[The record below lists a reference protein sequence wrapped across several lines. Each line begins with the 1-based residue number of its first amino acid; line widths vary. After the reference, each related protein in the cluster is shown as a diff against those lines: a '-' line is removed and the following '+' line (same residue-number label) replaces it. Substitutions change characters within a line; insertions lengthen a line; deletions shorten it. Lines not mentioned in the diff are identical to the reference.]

1 MIGICA
7 TVRALF
13 IESGTNGRRGLS
25 SLIAIV
31 EVDTFAM
38 ALVFACLFGYVPD
51 AVAFD
56 TKKPGQAFGNAF
68 FLCPFAIRPAAVTFS
83 VAHGPETM
91 ERIATDLAKTVKRP
105 ACRLA
110 AGPH

>member
-1 MIGICA
+1 MQGA
-7 TVRALF
+7 AMDGGWSR
-13 IESGTNGRRGLS
+13 SGHVEDVFLADSRDLRHRPRIVYRKRHERRRGLS

-56 TKKPGQAFGNAF
+56 TKKPGRHSGTLSFCARSQFG
-68 FLCPFAIRPAAVTFS
+68 
-83 VAHGPETM
+83 
-91 ERIATDLAKTVKRP
+91 
-105 ACRLA
+105 RLS
-110 AGPH
+110 

>member
-1 MIGICA
+1 MVGICA
-7 TVRALF
+7 TIRALF
-13 IESGTNGRRGLS
+13 IESGTNRRRGLS

-56 TKKPGQAFGNAF
+56 TKKPGRHSGTLSFCTRSQFG
-68 FLCPFAIRPAAVTFS
+68 
-83 VAHGPETM
+83 
-91 ERIATDLAKTVKRP
+91 
-105 ACRLA
+105 RLL
-110 AGPH
+110 